1 MDYKVIDK
9 QSHIVKRAVLQDD
22 KTLFSREEKES
33 LAITIAVFSLLLI
46 ALVFVGFPQGAS
58 GLANLEGG
66 GGGGGVTVNFG
77 DSDVGSG
84 SDFRNEEL
92 NVTGKKQQAASS
104 AAQEE
109 IIGSN
114 LDDAPA
120 VVRTIKPVTS
130 TPSKEQPKPI
140 APKETPPRQIKNS
153 ALDNI
158 LGGNSKGGDGE
169 GGGSGNQGSLS
180 GDRNSGGYSGT
191 GGSGGGSGGGTG
203 SGTGTGLG
211 PGSGSGSGGGSGAG
225 RGTGVGDY
233 TLAGRKAL
241 AIPEPKYTC
250 NEEGRVVVQI
260 AVDRSGKVISATP
273 GARGTTNTAKCLQD
287 QAKAAALK
295 ARFDAGDSD
304 KQIGTIVYNYRLT
317 E

>member
-1 MDYKVIDK
+1 MAALTE
-9 QSHIVKRAVLQDD
+9 Q
-22 KTLFSREEKES
+22 EKKS
-33 LAITIAVFSLLLI
+33 MGITSAIFAILLL
-46 ALVFVGFPQGAS
+46 AMLFFKYSEKSDLVD
-58 GLANLEGG
+58 LEGG
-66 GGGGGVTVNFG
+66 GGGGGVTINFG

-84 SDFRNEEL
+84 DNYTSEL
-92 NVTGKKQQAASS
+92 LKVSEKIKQQPAA
-104 AAQEE
+104 AAPEDE
-109 IIGSN
+109 VLASD

-120 VVRTIKPVTS
+120 VVKTTKPVKKE
-130 TPSKEQPKPI
+130 PSKSEPKPNV
-140 APKETPPRQIKNS
+140 PKVPQPSKSTS
-153 ALDNI
+153 DALSNI
-158 LGGNSKGGDGE
+158 LSGNNRGGDGE
-169 GGGSGNQGSLS
+169 GGGTGNQGSLS
-180 GDRNSGGYSGT
+180 GDKNSGGYSG
-191 GGSGGGSGGGTG
+191 SGGSGGGTG
-203 SGTGTGLG
+203 GGTGSGNGTGTG

-260 AVDRSGKVISATP
+260 AVDRAGKVISATP